1 MDPLDFTGRAV
12 VVTGGT
18 RGIGAAIAAAFQAAG
33 ADVLICGRTPP
44 DPAPP
49 PVTPTT
55 PSACSVPPVS
65 AGPSA
70 SGPSASTPSASGP
83 SASAS
88 RLPVFFQA
96 DVRDP
101 AQAAALINAAIDR
114 FGRIDVLV
122 NNAGGSPEVPAGSAS
137 PRLHA
142 KIIELNLIAPLHVA
156 QAANAVMREQSTGGV
171 ILMIGSVSGTR
182 PSPGTAAYGAAK
194 AGLHHLATS
203 LAAEWAPRVRVNTL
217 VVGPVEA
224 APISGPALSGPA
236 PTGLASSGSASSGA
250 ELSAPRASGPV
261 TSGPATSGPA
271 TSGPAASGSAGSGPA
286 ARGAHGGRAGVGG
299 PAASTVAR
307 TVPMGRPAAAGE
319 VASACLLLASP
330 LAGYISGASL
340 AVHGG
345 GEWPAY
351 LADLRD
357 TAYRAEK

>member
-18 RGIGAAIAAAFQAAG
+18 RGIGAAIAAAFHSAG

-44 DPAPP
+44 TPPPSPPAPAAA
-49 PVTPTT
+49 
-55 PSACSVPPVS
+55 PSS
-65 AGPSA
+65 AAPALFG
-70 SGPSASTPSASGP
+70 
-83 SASAS
+83 
-88 RLPVFFQA
+88 LEFFQA

-101 AQAAALINAAIDR
+101 AQAAALINAAVER
-114 FGRIDVLV
+114 FGRVDVV
-122 NNAGGSPEVPAGSAS
+122 INNAGGSPEVPAGRAS

-156 QAANAVMREQSTGGV
+156 QAANAVMCDQDTGGV

-194 AGLHHLATS
+194 AGLQHLATS
-203 LAAEWAPRVRVNTL
+203 LAAEWAPKVRVNTL
-217 VVGPVEA
+217 VVGPVDV
-224 APISGPALSGPA
+224 PGS
-236 PTGLASSGSASSGA
+236 SASS
-250 ELSAPRASGPV
+250 P
-261 TSGPATSGPA
+261 
-271 TSGPAASGSAGSGPA
+271 
-286 ARGAHGGRAGVGG
+286 

-307 TVPMGRPAAAGE
+307 TVPMGRAAAAGE

>member
-1 MDPLDFTGRAV
+1 MDPLDFTGRTV

-18 RGIGAAIAAAFQAAG
+18 RGIGAAIAAAFHAAG
-33 ADVLICGRTPP
+33 ANVLTCGRTPP
-44 DPAPP
+44 ADP
-49 PVTPTT
+49 PVL
-55 PSACSVPPVS
+55 SSC
-65 AGPSA
+65 A
-70 SGPSASTPSASGP
+70 SS
-83 SASAS
+83 
-88 RLPVFFQA
+88 LPAVEFFQA

-101 AQAAALINAAIDR
+101 AQAAALIEAAVDR
-114 FGRIDVLV
+114 FGRVDVV
-122 NNAGGSPEVPAGSAS
+122 INNAGGSPEVPAGDAS

-156 QAANAVMREQSTGGV
+156 QAANAVMRDQEGGGV

-203 LAAEWAPRVRVNTL
+203 LAAEWAPKVRVNTL

-224 APISGPALSGPA
+224 
-236 PTGLASSGSASSGA
+236 SAS
-250 ELSAPRASGPV
+250 PV
-261 TSGPATSGPA
+261 PDGT
-271 TSGPAASGSAGSGPA
+271 GSG
-286 ARGAHGGRAGVGG
+286 GR
-299 PAASTVAR
+299 AASTVAR
-307 TVPMGRPAAAGE
+307 TVPMGRAARAGE

-357 TAYRAEK
+357 TAYRAGK